1 MQAAMTLSN
10 TPHKSA
16 SPKMLTTSALID
28 TGTLADTNYPLPSQR
43 WYIKQFI
50 IGLTLTLLFTL
61 TVEHSQLDVVISQWL
76 YIQDGANSHWLVDKA
91 SLIPHLVFYTVPKRL
106 LLLISVYMVAAW
118 LHRVF
123 QNTSTTNKAITWY
136 RGRRWFR
143 PLHWLSGREL
153 AYLALAMII
162 VPTVTASLKAMTH
175 VSCPN
180 HLQLF
185 GGDLA
190 YLTIWQNILV
200 QTPAKCFPA
209 AHASTGFALY
219 AWAFV
224 PVLWRSRWRIVLGAT
239 CFAWIMGAYKMA
251 IGDHFFSHTLVAML
265 LAWTL
270 CAALAACLLRK

>member
-1 MQAAMTLSN
+1 MAV
-10 TPHKSA
+10 
-16 SPKMLTTSALID
+16 
-28 TGTLADTNYPLPSQR
+28 Y
-43 WYIKQFI
+43 
-50 IGLTLTLLFTL
+50 
-61 TVEHSQLDVVISQWL
+61 
-76 YIQDGANSHWLVDKA
+76 QDGANSHWLVDKA
-91 SLIPHLVFYTVPKRL
+91 SLVPDLVFYTVPKRL
-106 LLLISVYMVAAW
+106 LLLFAVYVVAAW

-153 AYLALAMII
+153 AYLALAMIGD
-162 VPTVTASLKAMTH
+162 TLSCQSKAVTCQLS
-175 VSCPN
+175 N

-239 CFAWIMGAYKMA
+239 CLRGLWVLIRWR
-251 IGDHFFSHTLVAML
+251 LVTISL
-265 LAWTL
+265 VI
-270 CAALAACLLRK
+270 